1 MYPSS
6 YDGHMDSVCCQN
18 NVICNGKVC
27 RKKMN
32 ASDIGPNT
40 SVIKL
45 TFDRKFVGSLFKH

>member
-6 YDGHMDSVCCQN
+6 YDGHMDSVCYQN